1 MNSVLKIWSILM
13 LITLS
18 FHLVQAAEVDILP
31 VTDDGQSISTLH
43 RQIEELNMMQDSLT
57 HIENTKGLMSAI
69 GQTIDMAEKFLN
81 ENNQNPNEIKT
92 QKLIGELASLIS
104 TFKAQDPL
112 NQILGLHMSDELSF

>member
-1 MNSVLKIWSILM
+1 M